1 MSLSKKICIWITVLA
16 TSFMLMAPSQAAMV
30 ETSDIISQSERNQLL
45 STLEQKN
52 IQQQL
57 VDLGVDPEAS
67 IARINQMTNEELK
80 QLNGQLNELP
90 VGAGISTTDLL
101 LIIILVILLA

>member
-1 MSLSKKICIWITVLA
+1 
-16 TSFMLMAPSQAAMV
+16 MLMAPSQAAMV

>member
-16 TSFMLMAPSQAAMV
+16 TSFMLMTPSQAAMV